1 MGFSSSIGL
10 LRFKIVSIIVTF
22 DAALLSK
29 RFKTHHPI
37 DSTMA
42 SLDTWHAD
50 DDKTRA
56 VAIHG
61 HTAAAYIRYAG

>member
-1 MGFSSSIGL
+1 MSFRPNPFL
-10 LRFKIVSIIVTF
+10 HAMT
-22 DAALLSK
+22 
-29 RFKTHHPI
+29 
-37 DSTMA
+37 

-50 DDKTRA
+50 DDQTRA